1 MNNESATASEESAL
15 KALQDILHNRIMQKN
30 GEIHESHSEAY
41 TGSLSRE
48 IETLHWVLAKI
59 LTLKREYTTLNS
71 RSSNNND
78 NIGREEMNQR
88 RRGRRTTTV
97 TTKKEQV

>member
-1 MNNESATASEESAL
+1 
-15 KALQDILHNRIMQKN
+15 MQKK
-30 GEIHESHSEAY
+30 GEIHEPHSEAY
-41 TGSLSRE
+41 TAGSLSRE

-71 RSSNNND
+71 RSSSNN

-97 TTKKEQV
+97 TTK

>member
-1 MNNESATASEESAL
+1 MNETSAAAAATTLELSAL

-48 IETLHWVLAKI
+48 IETLH
-59 LTLKREYTTLNS
+59 
-71 RSSNNND
+71 
-78 NIGREEMNQR
+78 
-88 RRGRRTTTV
+88 
-97 TTKKEQV
+97 